1 MGAPRMQWS
10 KALKFGR
17 AALFLMAAGIGSLIG
32 GWHVT
37 ALRSTELSAADTV
50 ALRFPDD
57 WNDVSPA
64 PRAALAATA
73 AVSTSPDTQLVLLS
87 PEPMVPEA
95 NPQANLQPV
104 PQALPEAVSQPAVQM
119 AAAEEIGSSPA
130 PDARQQLQTRPATA
144 RAAIETKP
152 VAVAA
157 HRHIENRP
165 GYMLNDTQIAS
176 IKERLHM
183 TPDQERMWPAVE
195 AALRNVSYA
204 RTQETRRRG
213 VPAGAAQTASVD
225 SNSVEVQGLKSAAV
239 PLIMSFNS
247 EQKEEVRTLA
257 HVMGLDQL
265 ASQF

>member
-1 MGAPRMQWS
+1 MKWS
-10 KALKFGR
+10 KVLKCGR
-17 AALFLMAAGIGSLIG
+17 TVLVLMAAGIGSLIG

-57 WNDVSPA
+57 WNNLVPV
-64 PRAALAATA
+64 PRAALAATLA
-73 AVSTSPDTQLVLLS
+73 SDTTSHVEIALLS
-87 PEPMVPEA
+87 PEPTVPRA
-95 NPQANLQPV
+95 NPETNLQPA
-104 PQALPEAVSQPAVQM
+104 PESISEAVSQSAVQS
-119 AAAEEIGSSPA
+119 AATEQIGSSPA
-130 PDARQQLQTRPATA
+130 PDTRQQLQTRPAAVRT
-144 RAAIETKP
+144 AIETKT
-152 VAVAA
+152 VVAA

-183 TPDQERMWPAVE
+183 TLDQERMWPAVE

-204 RTQETRRRG
+204 RTQEMRGRG
-213 VPAGAAQTASVD
+213 VPAGAAAQPAAVD
-225 SNSVEVQGLKSAAV
+225 PNSVEVQGLKSAAV

-247 EQKEEVRTLA
+247 EQKEQVRTLA